1 MCYCAGAGLGDVFWA
16 EKADKC
22 ECCQEQRAP
31 LYMEVAAMASRVCT
45 VSYLAIMWAVNVKY
59 DVPVLCLGKV
69 KKYQGKIRT
78 ASS

>member
-1 MCYCAGAGLGDVFWA
+1 MLPRA
-16 EKADKC
+16 EGS
-22 ECCQEQRAP
+22 

-59 DVPVLCLGKV
+59 DVPVLCLGKF